1 MDSSPA
7 QIAFGKNSSLP
18 SIKNERLPALE
29 TLNITRDPALNIASL
44 HSARQAFFG
53 CESSKKIERALKI
66 SICSSGEY
74 YNINKKVYYKRQ
86 KSEKSATVLFLH
98 HGTKFAKVHICRI
111 KSAETKDQ
119 TEFVNLSIQPNFFT
133 VPFCNSSHSYKSNSS
148 VPQNNE
154 NSDEKPERENSVKI
168 Q

>member
-53 CESSKKIERALKI
+53 CESSKKIERALKKSVFVLQVNTTI
-66 SICSSGEY
+66 SI
-74 YNINKKVYYKRQ
+74 KRF
-86 KSEKSATVLFLH
+86 T
-98 HGTKFAKVHICRI
+98 
-111 KSAETKDQ
+111 TKDK
-119 TEFVNLSIQPNFFT
+119 NLKSLPQCYFCIMEPNLLKSIY
-133 VPFCNSSHSYKSNSS
+133 V
-148 VPQNNE
+148 E
-154 NSDEKPERENSVKI
+154 
-168 Q
+168 